1 MTYTADFQGQTH
13 RVAVTA
19 LGSPAAVLLDETTH
33 EVDFTPIG
41 GGLFSLIVQGR
52 SFEVDVVEEGEGV
65 LAIWVE
71 GEPHRVEFQEEGRRR
86 PKASGTTG
94 QGKGGRQTI
103 VAPMPGKVIKL
114 LVSPD
119 QEVSAGQGVIV
130 VEAMKMENELKAS
143 GPGIV
148 KEIKVREGAG
158 VAGGD
163 VLVVI
168 E

>member
-1 MTYTADFQGQTH
+1 MAYSAELAGQTR
-13 RVAVTA
+13 RVTVTRA
-19 LGSPAAVLLDETTH
+19 GSPAAVHLDGTNH
-33 EVDFTPIG
+33 DVDFTPLG
-41 GGLFSLIVQGR
+41 GGSFSLITNGR
-52 SFEVDVVEEGEGV
+52 SYEIDVVEEQDGV
-65 LAIWVE
+65 LAVWVD
-71 GEPHRVEFQEEGRRR
+71 GVPHRIEIEEEGRRR
-86 PKASGTTG
+86 KKAAGTAG
-94 QGKGGRQTI
+94 HGKGGPQTI
-103 VAPMPGKVIKL
+103 AFPMPGRVVKI
-114 LVSPD
+114 LVTPG

-143 GPGIV
+143 GPGVV